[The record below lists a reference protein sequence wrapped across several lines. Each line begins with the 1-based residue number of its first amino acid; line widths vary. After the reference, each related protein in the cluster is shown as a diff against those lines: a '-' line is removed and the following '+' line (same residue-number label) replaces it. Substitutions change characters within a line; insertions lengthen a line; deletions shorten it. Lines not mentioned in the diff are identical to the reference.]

1 MKNFRKIGLSALAGS
16 LAMFSVNADIGISG
30 SSELTYTSGSGSS
43 GSISVNGNP
52 FAMSHDI
59 NITGTGELD
68 NGFAYSVNTNF
79 AGQDMAQIRL
89 YSNLIWVI

>member
-43 GSISVNGNP
+43 GSTQLMVTHSLCR
-52 FAMSHDI
+52 M
-59 NITGTGELD
+59 TLTLQELV
-68 NGFAYSVNTNF
+68 S
-79 AGQDMAQIRL
+79 
-89 YSNLIWVI
+89 